1 MLEKYYYFEEMRFIE
16 LSEFEIEALK
26 KRFGKHKNPVVQ
38 KRLRALELSSQ
49 YKSMKVIAEEL
60 NISRTTLYHFFEAWD
75 KAEYNNKPEALFIK
89 EGRGAKPKLDSV
101 KDELPILIEKYNRNI
116 KKILQVL
123 EDDYN
128 IQVCSLTLREYLKK
142 INI

>member
-1 MLEKYYYFEEMRFIE
+1 MLEEYYYFEEMRFIE

-101 KDELPILIEKYNRNI
+101 KDELPILVEKYNRNI

-128 IQVCSLTLREYLKK
+128 IQVCSLTLRKYLNK

>member
-1 MLEKYYYFEEMRFIE
+1 MRFIE
-16 LSEFEIEALK
+16 LEDFEIEALK
-26 KRFGKHKNPVVQ
+26 KRYGSIKNPVVQ

-49 YKSMKVIAEEL
+49 YKSMKEIAEEL
-60 NISRTTLYHFFEAWD
+60 NICRTTLYHFFEAWN
-75 KAEYNNKPEALFIK
+75 KAEYKDKPEALFIK

-101 KDELPILIEKYNRNI
+101 KDELSFLAEKYNRNI

-128 IQVCSLTLREYLKK
+128 IQVCSLTLRKYLK
-142 INI
+142 NL